1 MYKCCYGL
9 LFALFLMACGGRER
23 ECLEQAEKWAE
34 SNPELALEY
43 LDSLKSPVALG
54 KDDFLNYYFLKCH
67 ATFMRDGRLDDF
79 FPSEEAAGYW
89 EKKGNAY
96 RAAYAWLYNGIM
108 SDCRSAQ
115 NDAALYLNRA
125 EACAGK
131 QQDSLLLF
139 YIYYFRGR
147 LCFRNR
153 EFSEGKIL
161 LQKALEYHADTPARN
176 RAHHWLKVAACAL
189 SKDDYAM
196 VENSYRRM
204 WECVTTQRDSLLT
217 TENLF
222 RALRHVRNS
231 KARGDILHS
240 LKDQVQ
246 GDSYTQNFYQ
256 LVKAALFIR
265 ERQLDSAG
273 MVLAGI
279 PADTLRDMP
288 ELLLR
293 YHRLRGRYYFQRGDF
308 EKAAGEFRIYIR
320 TREQWQDD
328 AHRKRLSKIVSDYM
342 QEKLENEV
350 RLLRA
355 HRQVLVSGIIIL
367 FLLSVGVVGRIL
379 VRRREKLLET
389 ERKAEAWQELY
400 RLMQEKQNDTKAL
413 LMHELAVT
421 RELARLSGEAA
432 PRNVNFV
439 KMYDELLGD
448 IYPSELEWENFYKLI
463 NGIFDNFYTRLKDKY
478 PDLSER
484 DMQLVCL
491 LKGEFRTDEIAVVMK
506 TSVAMV
512 LKRKSQLRKKL
523 NLGDRADIVQLISQS
538 MEN

>member
-1 MYKCCYGL
+1 MY
-9 LFALFLMACGGRER
+9 
-23 ECLEQAEKWAE
+23 
-34 SNPELALEY
+34 
-43 LDSLKSPVALG
+43 
-54 KDDFLNYYFLKCH
+54 
-67 ATFMRDGRLDDF
+67 
-79 FPSEEAAGYW
+79 
-89 EKKGNAY
+89 
-96 RAAYAWLYNGIM
+96 
-108 SDCRSAQ
+108 
-115 NDAALYLNRA
+115 NR
-125 EACAGK
+125 
-131 QQDSLLLF
+131 Q
-139 YIYYFRGR
+139 
-147 LCFRNR
+147 
-153 EFSEGKIL
+153 
-161 LQKALEYHADTPARN
+161 
-176 RAHHWLKVAACAL
+176 
-189 SKDDYAM
+189 
-196 VENSYRRM
+196 
-204 WECVTTQRDSLLT
+204 
-217 TENLF
+217 
-222 RALRHVRNS
+222 
-231 KARGDILHS
+231 
-240 LKDQVQ
+240 
-246 GDSYTQNFYQ
+246 
-256 LVKAALFIR
+256 
-265 ERQLDSAG
+265 
-273 MVLAGI
+273 
-279 PADTLRDMP
+279 
-288 ELLLR
+288 
-293 YHRLRGRYYFQRGDF
+293 
-308 EKAAGEFRIYIR
+308 
-320 TREQWQDD
+320 REQWQDD

-355 HRQVLVSGIIIL
+355 HRQMLVSGIIIL
-367 FLLSVGVVGRIL
+367 FLLSAGVVGRIL

-389 ERKAEAWQELY
+389 ERKAETWQELY
-400 RLMQEKQNDTKAL
+400 RLMQEKQNDTKVL